1 MMNQI
6 TATAINNIL
15 ANINVNARYSFEEL
29 DHIARANGITVRT
42 FMRYVNVMRLTEEVA
57 TEYTLAE
64 VLNLLNSCAGD
75 DCYGARWNFVER
87 DGHIYNLENVTYYV
101 IGGADED

>member
-1 MMNQI
+1 MMNQT

-15 ANINVNARYSFEEL
+15 ANINVNARFSFEEL
-29 DHIARANGITVRT
+29 DHIARANGITART
-42 FMRYVNVMRLTEEVA
+42 FMRHVNVLRVTEEVA
-57 TEYTLAE
+57 TEYTLAQ
-64 VLNLLNSCAGD
+64 VLELLNSCAGD

-101 IGGADED
+101 LGTDEE